1 MPSTFLKSEAL
12 TRNGTVR
19 KHDCKFWLKDLW
31 KPRVASNHDVEI
43 NTCGL
48 GTSYLAS
55 EVPLKKLGNFTLL
68 GIDHP
73 SVDIRL
79 RYIMR

>member
-1 MPSTFLKSEAL
+1 MIVLAH
-12 TRNGTVR
+12 NGTMR
-19 KHDCKFWLKDLW
+19 KHDCKCWLKDLW

-43 NTCGL
+43 NMCGL

-55 EVPLKKLGNFTLL
+55 EVPLKKLENFTRL

-73 SVDIRL
+73 GVDIRL
-79 RYIMR
+79 RYIIR